1 MFIRTKVF
9 KNKNGSTRT
18 YLQLAESYRDGKK
31 NRQRVLLNLGRLEE
45 LQEGQIDRL
54 IEQLARFSQEQ
65 WNKANMTENADVRW
79 TKQWGPEII
88 FRHLWQQLGLGDM
101 LNDFLHRLGI
111 KVPLEEAI
119 YAMVLNR
126 LCDPQSKLG
135 VSQWVKSVHRPEF
148 EQLQLHH
155 FYAGLDVLAE
165 HKDQIEVQ
173 LFDRVRDLFNIDLDL
188 VFWDTTSTYFEGSG
202 PGDLA
207 HYGYSKDKRAD
218 RLQIMVG
225 ILMTKEG
232 IPVAHQIFPGNTN
245 DVNTFKAALEDLRTR
260 FKINRVI
267 MVGDRGMVS
276 KKVLKDIQDA
286 GLEYIVGVR
295 MRRMRDVSTM
305 LSWKARYIN
314 IKPTL
319 RVKEVKVQDRARYIL
334 CYNPEA
340 AKRDRLAREAILAK
354 LEAKL
359 ITGGGFKSLVG
370 NRGYRRYIK
379 VEGQAQIIDQ
389 KALKREARFDGKF
402 LLCTNSKLPTDQ
414 VAIAYKELWRIERAF
429 RELKSGLDLRPIYH
443 WKDSRVRGHIMVCF
457 LALVLEST
465 LIKKLS
471 DIGSKARYREVMR
484 DLAQLNAVQVTILDK
499 DYLCRPELVGSAYE
513 AFRATGIRPPL
524 KMAEL

>member
-1 MFIRTKVF
+1 MFVRTKVF
-9 KNKNGSTRT
+9 KNKDGTTRT

-31 NRQRVLLNLGRLEE
+31 NRQRVLLNMGRLEDM
-45 LQEGQIDRL
+45 QEGQIDRL
-54 IEQLARFSQEQ
+54 IEQLARFSQDQ
-65 WNKANMTENADVRW
+65 WVKAKMTENADVRW
-79 TKQWGPEII
+79 TKQWGPEVI
-88 FRHLWQQLGLGDM
+88 FRHLWRELGLEDM
-101 LNDFLHRLGI
+101 LHSILRKLGI

-135 VSQWVKSVHRPEF
+135 VSEWVKSVHRPEF

-155 FYAGLDVLAE
+155 YYAGLEVLAE
-165 HKDQIEVQ
+165 KKDQIEVE
-173 LFDRVRDLFNIDLDL
+173 LFDQVRNLFNIDLDL
-188 VFWDTTSTYFEGSG
+188 VFWDTTSTYFEGKG
-202 PGDLA
+202 PEDLS
-207 HYGYSKDKRAD
+207 HYGYSKDKRPD

-232 IPVAHQIFPGNTN
+232 LPVAHQVFPGNTS
-245 DVNTFKAALEDLRTR
+245 DVNTFKAVLADLQNR

-276 KKVLKDIQDA
+276 KETLKNIQEA
-286 GLEYIVGVR
+286 GLEYIVGVS
-295 MRRMRDVSTM
+295 MRKMRDVSAM

-314 IKPTL
+314 IKPNL
-319 RVKEVKVQDRARYIL
+319 KVKEVKVKDRVRYIL
-334 CYNPEA
+334 CYNPDS
-340 AKRDRLAREAILAK
+340 AKRDRLAREAMLAK

-359 ITGGGFKSLVG
+359 LTGGGIKSLVG

-379 VEGQAQIIDQ
+379 VEGQANIIDQ
-389 KALKREARFDGKF
+389 EKIKQEVRYDGKF

-414 VAIAYKELWRIERAF
+414 VAIAYKELWRVERAF
-429 RELKSGLDLRPIYH
+429 RELKSGLDLRPVYH

-471 DIGSKARYREVMR
+471 DIGSKASYREVMR
-484 DLAQLNAVQVTILDK
+484 DLSQLNAVQITILDK
-499 DYLCRPELVGSAYE
+499 DYICRPELVGSAYE

-524 KMAEL
+524 KMTEL

>member
-9 KNKNGSTRT
+9 KNKDGSTRT
-18 YLQLAESYRDGKK
+18 YLQLAESYREGNK

-45 LQEGQIDRL
+45 MQEGQIDRL
-54 IEQLARFSQEQ
+54 IEQLTRYSKEK
-65 WNKANMTENADVRW
+65 WVKAKMTENADVRW

-88 FRHLWQQLGLGDM
+88 FQHLWKQLGLKDM
-101 LNDFLHRLGI
+101 LIGILRKLGI
-111 KVPLEEAI
+111 KAPLEEAI

-126 LCDPQSKLG
+126 LCAPQSKLG
-135 VSQWVKSVHRPEF
+135 VSEWVKSVHRPEF

-155 FYAGLDVLAE
+155 YYTSLEVLAE
-165 HKDQIEVQ
+165 NKDEIEVQ

-188 VFWDTTSTYFEGSG
+188 VFWDTTSTYFEGKG
-202 PGDLA
+202 PEDYA
-207 HYGYSKDKRAD
+207 QYGYSKDKRPD

-232 IPVAHQIFPGNTN
+232 IPVAHQVFPGNTS
-245 DVNTFKAALEDLRTR
+245 DVNTFKALLADLRNR
-260 FKINRVI
+260 FKVSRVI

-276 KKVLKDIQDA
+276 KEVLKNIQDA

-295 MRRMRDVSTM
+295 MRKMRDISTM

-314 IKPTL
+314 IKPNL
-319 RVKEVKVQDRARYIL
+319 KVKEVKVKDRVRYIL
-334 CYNPEA
+334 CYNPES
-340 AKRDRLAREAILAK
+340 AKRDRLARENMLAK

-359 ITGGGFKSLVG
+359 LTGSGVKSLVG

-379 VEGQAQIIDQ
+379 VEGKANIIDQ
-389 KALKREARFDGKF
+389 EAIQQEARFDGKF

-414 VAIAYKELWRIERAF
+414 VATAYKDLWRVERAF
-429 RELKSGLDLRPIYH
+429 RELKSGLDLRPVFH
-443 WKDSRVRGHIMVCF
+443 WKDSRVRGHIMMCF

-471 DIGSKARYREVMR
+471 DMGSKFSYREVMR
-484 DLAQLNAVQVTILDK
+484 DLAQLDAVQVTILDK
-499 DYLCRPELVGSAYE
+499 DYLCRPELVGSAYD
-513 AFRATGIRPPL
+513 AFKATGIRPPL
-524 KMAEL
+524 KMLEL

>member
-9 KNKNGSTRT
+9 KNKDGTTRT

-31 NRQRVLLNLGRLEE
+31 SRQRVLLNLGRLEE
-45 LQEGQIDRL
+45 MQEGQIDRL
-54 IEQLARFSQEQ
+54 IEQLARFSREQ
-65 WNKANMTENADVRW
+65 WTKANMTENADIRW
-79 TKQWGPEII
+79 TKKWGPEII
-88 FRHLWQQLGLGDM
+88 FRHLWQELGLGDM
-101 LNDFLHRLGI
+101 LDNILRKLGI

-135 VSQWVKSVHRPEF
+135 VSEWVKSIYRPEF

-155 FYAGLDVLAE
+155 YYAGLDVLAE

-188 VFWDTTSTYFEGSG
+188 VFWDTTSTYFEGNG
-202 PGDLA
+202 PGNLA
-207 HYGYSKDKRAD
+207 QYGYSKDKRAD
-218 RLQIMVG
+218 RLQIMIG

-245 DVNTFKAALEDLRTR
+245 DVNTFKVALDDLRTR
-260 FKINRVI
+260 FKVNRVI

-276 KKVLKDIQDA
+276 KQVLSTIQDA
-286 GLEYIVGVR
+286 GLEYIVGLR
-295 MRRMRDVSTM
+295 MRRMRNVSSM

-340 AKRDRLAREAILAK
+340 AKRDRLAREAMLAK
-354 LEAKL
+354 LEAKI
-359 ITGGGFKSLVG
+359 ITGGGIKSLVG

-379 VEGQAQIIDQ
+379 LEGKAHIIDQ
-389 KALKREARFDGKF
+389 EALKQEARFDGKY
-402 LLCTNSKLPTDQ
+402 LLCTNSQLPTDQ
-414 VAIAYKELWRIERAF
+414 VAIAYKELWRVERAF
-429 RELKSGLDLRPIYH
+429 RELKSGLDLRPVYH

-471 DIGSKARYREVMR
+471 DIGSKASYREVIR
-484 DLAQLNAVQVTILDK
+484 DLAQLTAVQLTILDK